1 MCLCSIPTPEKV
13 ISAMYPLL
21 KSGGTILV
29 FEHVASDYPLPH
41 FAQTVYTNTLWRYMM
56 DGCEL
61 NRPTGQYLFNSGKI
75 EGRKGWKQIELQNLP
90 GEGWWSLLPHIVGKL
105 VKA

>member
-29 FEHVASDYPLPH
+29 FEHVASDSRIHHLI
-41 FAQTVYTNTLWRYMM
+41 QTVYTNLWWRFMM
-56 DGCEL
+56 DGCEM
-61 NRPTGQYLFNSGKI
+61 NRPTERYLLESGKI
-75 EGRKGWKQIELQNLP
+75 EGRKGWKEVELQNLP
-90 GEGWWSLLPHIVGKL
+90 GEGWWSILPHIVGKL

>member
-13 ISAMYPLL
+13 ISALYPLL
-21 KSGGTILV
+21 KSGGTMLI
-29 FEHVASDYPLPH
+29 FEHVASDHPIPH
-41 FAQTVYTNTLWRYMM
+41 FAQTAYTIGGWRYIM

-61 NRPTGQYLFNSGKI
+61 NRPTGQYLLQSGKI
-75 EGRKGWKQIELQNLP
+75 QGRKGWKEVELQNLP
-90 GEGWWSLLPHIVGKL
+90 GEGWWSLIPHIVGKL

>member
-1 MCLCSIPTPEKV
+1 
-13 ISAMYPLL
+13 MYPLL

-29 FEHVASDYPLPH
+29 FEHVASDYSIAH
-41 FAQTVYTNTLWRYMM
+41 FAQTVNTKLWWRYIM

-61 NRPTGQYLFNSGKI
+61 NRPTGQYIVTSGKI
-75 EGRKGWKQIELQNLP
+75 EGRKGWKEVQLQNLP
-90 GEGWWSLLPHIVGKL
+90 GEGWWSLFPHIAGKL